1 MLRLLTRNHFR
12 RPTIYYNNLTASD
25 GDDNATAF
33 VEVNL
38 CFDN

>member
-12 RPTIYYNNLTASD
+12 RLAIYYNNLTASD
-25 GDDNATAF
+25 GDYNATAF
-33 VEVNL
+33 VKVNL